1 MSRPVSDAG
10 LDLVRTFEGLRTEAY
25 RCPAGVWTIGYGH
38 TGDVQPG
45 QRISAEQAEQILRDD
60 LAACGDQVDELV
72 GVQLT
77 DCQFAALVSF
87 VFNAG
92 AGALRGS
99 TLRRRLN
106 GGDYDCV
113 PTELAKWVKATDPR
127 TGQKVSLPGLV
138 RRRAAEGELWLGD
151 SAADPFRASTDMP
164 QRVEA
169 DEPRRAYRVTARGG
183 LRLRGGPG
191 LQHEVL
197 RLLPFGTQL
206 YVERQVDGWAA
217 ADLEG
222 DGAVDGYVFGEFLS
236 GVP

>member
-1 MSRPVSDAG
+1 MSRPVNQAG

-38 TGDVQPG
+38 TADVRPG
-45 QRISAEQAEQILRDD
+45 QRISQKHAEQLLGDD

-72 GVQLT
+72 GVPLT

-92 AGALRGS
+92 VGALRGS

-106 GGDYDCV
+106 QGDYECV
-113 PTELAKWVKATDPR
+113 PTELGRWVKATDPR
-127 TGQKVSLPGLV
+127 TGRKVSVPGLV

-151 SAADPFRASTDMP
+151 AADDPFRASTDMP

-169 DEPRRAYRVTARGG
+169 DEPYRAHRVTARDG
-183 LRLRGGPG
+183 LRLRSGPG
-191 LQHEVL
+191 LQHAVL
-197 RLLPFGTQL
+197 RLLPFGTPV
-206 YVERQVDGWAA
+206 YVERAIDGWVAV
-217 ADLEG
+217 DLEG
-222 DGAVDGYVFGEFLS
+222 DGAIDGFVSAAFVGA
-236 GVP
+236 